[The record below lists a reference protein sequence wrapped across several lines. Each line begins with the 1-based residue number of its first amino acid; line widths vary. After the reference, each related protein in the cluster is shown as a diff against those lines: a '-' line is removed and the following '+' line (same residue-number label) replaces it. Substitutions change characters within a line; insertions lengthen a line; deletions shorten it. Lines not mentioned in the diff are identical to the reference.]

1 MATQIP
7 NTDIGVDT
15 LDVRRIREDF
25 PVLQRVVN
33 GYPLVYL
40 DSAATSQKPKVV
52 IDAIDQ
58 YYRSYNAN
66 VHRGLHVLSEEATTA
81 YEGARKKIAR
91 FINARSFREV
101 IFTRNATEA
110 INLVAYSWGSANIH
124 AGDEIIVTDMEHH
137 SNFVPWQL
145 LAERTGAVLRFI
157 PVTDEGLL
165 DLDVYDSLLGP
176 RTRMVAFTGMSNVLG
191 TITPAQEIVARAH
204 AAGAKALVDA
214 SQLVPHIGAD
224 VRALDADFLAF
235 TGHKMLGPTGIGV
248 LWGRRE
254 MLEEMPPF
262 LGGGDMIREVYH
274 ESSRWNDLPWKFEAG
289 TPSIAEGI
297 GLGVAVD
304 YLTTVGLDKIHVH
317 EQNITQYALERLSA
331 IKGVTLFG
339 PSAAQRGGVVSFTL
353 GGMHPHDLATLL
365 DQRGIAIRAGHHCA
379 QPLTERLGV
388 GSTARASF
396 YLYTL
401 REEIDALADGLE
413 HAKSVFGV

>member
-1 MATQIP
+1 MATR
-7 NTDIGVDT
+7 TSETSIGVDT

-25 PVLQRVVN
+25 PVLERVVN
-33 GYPLVYL
+33 GHPLVYL
-40 DSAATSQKPKVV
+40 DSAATSQKPKAV
-52 IDAIDQ
+52 IDAIDS
-58 YYRSYNAN
+58 YYRNYNAN
-66 VHRGLHVLSEEATTA
+66 VHRGLHALSEEATEA
-81 YEGARKKIAR
+81 YEGARKRIGR
-91 FINARSFREV
+91 FVNARSFREV

-110 INLVAYSWGSANIH
+110 INLVAYSWGSANIR

-145 LAERTGAVLRFI
+145 LAQRTGATLRFI
-157 PVTDEGLL
+157 PITDDGLL

-176 RTRMVAFTGMSNVLG
+176 RTRIVAFTGMSNVLG
-191 TITPAQEIVARAH
+191 TITPAREIIARAH

-214 SQLVPHIGAD
+214 SQLIPHLGAD
-224 VRALDADFLAF
+224 VRTLDADFMAF

-248 LWGRRE
+248 LWARRE
-254 MLEEMPPF
+254 LLEEMPPF

-317 EQNITQYALERLSA
+317 EQNVTQYALERLGT
-331 IKGVTLFG
+331 IKGLTLYG
-339 PSAAQRGGVVSFTL
+339 PPAAQRGGVVSFNVDNI
-353 GGMHPHDLATLL
+353 HPHDLATLL

-401 REEIDALADGLE
+401 REEIDALAEGLE

>member
-1 MATQIP
+1 MATLSP
-7 NTDIGVDT
+7 GTSIGVDT
-15 LDVRRIREDF
+15 LDVGRIRDDF
-25 PVLQRVVN
+25 PVLQRVIN

-52 IDAIDQ
+52 IDAIDS
-58 YYRSYNAN
+58 YYRNYNAN
-66 VHRGLHVLSEEATTA
+66 VHRGLHALSEEATEA
-81 YEGARKKIAR
+81 YEGARKRIGR
-91 FINARSFREV
+91 FINAHSFREV

-110 INLVAYSWGSANIH
+110 INLVAYAWGSANIRP
-124 AGDEIIVTDMEHH
+124 GDEIIVTDMEHH

-145 LAERTGAVLRFI
+145 LAQRSGATLRFVPI
-157 PVTDEGLL
+157 TDEGLL
-165 DLDVYDSLLGP
+165 DLAVYDSLLGP

-191 TITPAQEIVARAH
+191 TITPAREIIARAH

-214 SQLVPHIGAD
+214 SQLIPHLGAD
-224 VRALDADFLAF
+224 VRDLDADFMAF

-254 MLEEMPPF
+254 LLEEMPPF

-304 YLTTVGLDKIHVH
+304 YLTEVGLDKIHVH
-317 EQNITQYALERLSA
+317 EQNVTQYALERLGA
-331 IKGVTLFG
+331 IKGLTLYG
-339 PSAAQRGGVVSFTL
+339 PSAAQRGGVVSFNVD
-353 GGMHPHDLATLL
+353 GIHPHDLATLL

>member
-1 MATQIP
+1 MATLTP
-7 NTDIGVDT
+7 ETGIGVDT
-15 LDVRRIREDF
+15 LDVQRIREDF

-40 DSAATSQKPKVV
+40 DSAATSQKPKAV
-52 IDAIDQ
+52 IDAIDT

-81 YEGARKKIAR
+81 YEGARKKVAR

-110 INLVAYSWGSANIH
+110 INLVAYSWGGANIH

-157 PVTDEGLL
+157 PVTDDGLL

-176 RTRMVAFTGMSNVLG
+176 RTRIVAFTGMSNVLG
-191 TITPAQEIVARAH
+191 TITPAKEIIARAH

-214 SQLVPHIGAD
+214 SQLVPHMGAD
-224 VRALDADFLAF
+224 VRDLDADFLAF

-254 MLEEMPPF
+254 LLEEMPPF

-304 YLTTVGLDKIHVH
+304 YLTAVGLDKIHVH
-317 EQNITQYALERLSA
+317 EQNITQHALECLSA
-331 IKGVTLFG
+331 IKGLTLYG
-339 PSAAQRGGVVSFTL
+339 PSAAQRGGVVSFTVE
-353 GGMHPHDLATLL
+353 GMHPHDLATLL

-401 REEIDALADGLE
+401 REEIDALAEGLE